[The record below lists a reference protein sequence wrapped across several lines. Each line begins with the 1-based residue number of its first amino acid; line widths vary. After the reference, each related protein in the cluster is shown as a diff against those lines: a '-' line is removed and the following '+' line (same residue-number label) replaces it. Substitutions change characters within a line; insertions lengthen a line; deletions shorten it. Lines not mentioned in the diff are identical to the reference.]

1 MSVATDAPPI
11 LSEGVLIESYVA
23 HTDGLK
29 DAAPIRAG
37 ECRHY
42 SSMVGVARRLK
53 LIGPDPGNYRDW
65 VLEGVFE
72 MTRTATGE
80 RTRAARMLNRDRSF
94 FMSVKPLLETGKT
107 IEFGYVFYV
116 ERLPG
121 FGGLKEHL
129 EITELLVKGFEN
141 SWPWD

>member
-1 MSVATDAPPI
+1 MSVATGSPPI
-11 LSEGVLIESYVA
+11 LLIKSYVA

-29 DAAPIRAG
+29 DAAPMRAG

-42 SSMVGVARRLK
+42 SSMVGVARGLM
-53 LIGPDPGNYRDW
+53 LIGPDRGNYRDW
-65 VLEGVFE
+65 VLEGLFE
-72 MTRTATGE
+72 MTHAAMGE
-80 RTRAARMLNRDRSF
+80 RTRAARMFNRDRKF
-94 FMSVKPLLETGKT
+94 FISVKDLLETGKT

-121 FGGLKEHL
+121 SGGLKEHL
-129 EITELLVKGFEN
+129 EITGILVKGFEN

>member
-11 LSEGVLIESYVA
+11 LSEGAFIKSYVA

-29 DAAPIRAG
+29 DAGTMRAG

-42 SSMVGVARRLK
+42 SSVEGVATGLK
-53 LIGPDPGNYRDW
+53 LIGSHPGNYRDW
-65 VLEGVFE
+65 VLEGWFE
-72 MTRTATGE
+72 MTNAITGE
-80 RTRAARMLNRDRSF
+80 RARACRMYNRDRGF
-94 FMSVKPLLETGKT
+94 FGLIKPLLEAGKT
-107 IEFGYVFYV
+107 IEFAYEFYV

-121 FGGLKEHL
+121 FGGLKERL
-129 EITELLVKGFEN
+129 KIIELLAEGFEN